1 MAVRYIAHRETHRE
15 TQRPQQSTTEQ
26 TPCPQREKKQF
37 FRAQRNGAGQQKKE
51 RYKRTAQDALSS
63 LTSTSIAQVAQ
74 ALHKHR
80 AEKRT

>member
-1 MAVRYIAHRETHRE
+1 MAVRYIDHTETHRDTE
-15 TQRPQQSTTEQ
+15 TTAEHNRHPVHREEKSNSFVPRETRQGSKKKKDTREQ
-26 TPCPQREKKQF
+26 T
-37 FRAQRNGAGQQKKE
+37 
-51 RYKRTAQDALSS
+51 QDALSS